1 MSRFLLEVPHSSDVV
16 DCTRA
21 VAILL
26 RTGSHFLMR
35 ADWGCHDGVHKAWV
49 IVEAETHDEARNI
62 VPAEYRKTALVVKLN
77 HFELDAMERFL
88 RERGA
93 TT

>member
-1 MSRFLLEVPHSSDVV
+1 MSRFLLEVPHGPDAI

-26 RTGSHFLMR
+26 RTGSHFLTH

-49 IVEAETHDEARNI
+49 IVDAETHDEARNI
-62 VPAEYRKTALVVKLN
+62 VPAEYRKQALVVKLN
-77 HFELDAMERFL
+77 HFELAAMERFL
-88 RERGA
+88 SRQRE
-93 TT
+93 